1 METSMRIVCERD
13 ALARELGQL
22 RFGDP
27 QTPLLLRPDRA
38 EDGMHRI
45 ETYVVGEIVGGFS
58 AAVWRQAKILGLP
71 NWRKIGSR
79 RAIHEA
85 RPVQEKSR
93 LRRHPQSGFVKFDS
107 SD

>member
-1 METSMRIVCERD
+1 MRIVCERD

-58 AAVWRQAKILGLP
+58 AAVWRQATILGLP

-79 RAIHEA
+79 TIQEA
-85 RPVQEKSR
+85 RCAQEKSR
-93 LRRHPQSGFVKFDS
+93 LKAQSSERLCKIGLL